1 MTITTLEEVE
11 LLIIKSAHVV
21 GIIVVCLAVLKS
33 HLGDLIHR
41 GPRKRTKITKRTERH
56 QGRFPSDDL
65 DQR

>member
-11 LLIIKSAHVV
+11 LLIIKSAHVI

-41 GPRKRTKITKRTERH
+41 RPRKRARTTKRTERR
-56 QGRFPSDDL
+56 QDRPPSDDL
-65 DQR
+65 GQT